1 MHLVGSDDR
10 MFRFLDGDQIP
21 KLVRLGDLALT
32 NECGVRFEH
41 TQNFVRKHAYPR
53 PAPGLGSARVRRRWL
68 SRRAMRI
75 ASLTT
80 ARVVAINHRGHGSGE
95 RRGDDH

>member
-1 MHLVGSDDR
+1 MIGCSASWMVTKFPNSFGLAILPLRMSAVCGSNTLRTLSETYVSPPSTRARVGA
-10 MFRFLDGDQIP
+10 G
-21 KLVRLGDLALT
+21 A
-32 NECGVRFEH
+32 
-41 TQNFVRKHAYPR
+41 
-53 PAPGLGSARVRRRWL
+53 VRRRWL

>member
-10 MFRFLDGDQIP
+10 MFRFLDGDQVP

-41 TQNFVRKHAYPR
+41 TQNFVRNIRIPAQHQGSGRRGCGAPPVAEPTGHADRVPDHRPR
-53 PAPGLGSARVRRRWL
+53 
-68 SRRAMRI
+68 
-75 ASLTT
+75 
-80 ARVVAINHRGHGSGE
+80 RGH
-95 RRGDDH
+95 